1 MRSIFWVLTAVACR
15 SNTIV
20 TEDKI
25 FENEVVL
32 EDADGDG
39 FFEDED
45 CDDQNAQ
52 IHEGVEEICDGIDN
66 NCNGEIDEGVLTVF
80 YLDADGDGFGDAT
93 NSEEYCTRP
102 DGYVPSASDCDDANA
117 NVFIGNNEECDG
129 IDNNCNDEID
139 EGVGDIFY
147 VDADGDGF
155 GDIDQSTLL
164 CEPTEGYSH
173 ENTDCD
179 DLNDAIYPGAE
190 ELCDGLDNNCDGVS
204 DDANLQVLYQDNDGD
219 GFGTEQSAVET
230 CLDLEGYVLQGG
242 DCADTVP
249 EVFPT
254 ATELCD
260 AIDNN
265 CDAVVDDDAT
275 DRLTWY
281 IDADSDGYG
290 NIGQSVLSCGQPTG
304 YVSDF
309 SDCDDTNALALPT
322 GVEICDGFDND
333 CDGLADDQDPNVQ
346 NASTWYLDADV
357 DGFGL
362 DTVTTVSCLAPP
374 SFIAQSGDCNDL
386 NASIS
391 PNGIEVCD
399 EVDNNCDGQVDEG
412 VELTFYY
419 DFDGDGYG
427 VSNNTVQACEAPTS
441 YVDNADDC
449 NDTVPEAYSN
459 AIEVCDGIDN
469 NCNGQADEGVLL
481 DWYLDF
487 DGDGFGSNSYTLQG
501 CTSPATGYVSDGN
514 DCDETDPNFFPG
526 AQEGCVDI
534 DQNCDGLVDN
544 DLDGDGYS
552 DYDCGGSDCDDSDGL
567 IFPDITGV
575 CPLGTDCLDIYQ
587 QGYTTSG
594 LYTID
599 PDGHNL
605 GAAAE
610 EVWCEQQMYGGG
622 WTRLGTNDPN
632 TSLWNTT
639 KIRDLTGFG
648 TLNGEDYKSEV
659 AFTGVLFTDI
669 MFTDEILYAVYENIG
684 DGTMTYYEFSASVP
698 LYNCAP
704 QSGYEWSMTQGNLGG
719 GNLCSTNLYVHPID
733 RDGYSN
739 CNANAQWAGNGVG
752 PTWSV
757 YNNGGCPLDDPS
769 GSTFIAGTPNNGL
782 PWSNTDSLYMYVR

>member
-20 TEDKI
+20 TEDKVL
-25 FENEVVL
+25 ENEVVL

-117 NVFIGNNEECDG
+117 NVFIGNNEQCDG

-139 EGVGDIFY
+139 EGVGDVFY

-173 ENTDCD
+173 ESTDCD

-190 ELCDGLDNNCDGVS
+190 ELCDGLDNNCDGMS

-242 DCADTVP
+242 DCDDTVP

-469 NCNGQADEGVLL
+469 
-481 DWYLDF
+481 DF
-487 DGDGFGSNSYTLQG
+487 
-501 CTSPATGYVSDGN
+501 
-514 DCDETDPNFFPG
+514 
-526 AQEGCVDI
+526 
-534 DQNCDGLVDN
+534 CDG
-544 DLDGDGYS
+544 
-552 DYDCGGSDCDDSDGL
+552 
-567 IFPDITGV
+567 IFIESRRPT
-575 CPLGTDCLDIYQ
+575 
-587 QGYTTSG
+587 YT
-594 LYTID
+594 
-599 PDGHNL
+599 
-605 GAAAE
+605 
-610 EVWCEQQMYGGG
+610 Q
-622 WTRLGTNDPN
+622 
-632 TSLWNTT
+632 
-639 KIRDLTGFG
+639 
-648 TLNGEDYKSEV
+648 
-659 AFTGVLFTDI
+659 
-669 MFTDEILYAVYENIG
+669 
-684 DGTMTYYEFSASVP
+684 
-698 LYNCAP
+698 
-704 QSGYEWSMTQGNLGG
+704 
-719 GNLCSTNLYVHPID
+719 
-733 RDGYSN
+733 
-739 CNANAQWAGNGVG
+739 
-752 PTWSV
+752 
-757 YNNGGCPLDDPS
+757 
-769 GSTFIAGTPNNGL
+769 
-782 PWSNTDSLYMYVR
+782 